1 MFTNNLIV
9 LLKLLKDY
17 NLEIEE
23 IIRNNN
29 KEFNNEDLSVLIENI
44 MIDLK
49 DLDRSLN

>member
-29 KEFNNEDLSVLIENI
+29 KEFNNEDLSVLI
-44 MIDLK
+44 
-49 DLDRSLN
+49 

>member
-49 DLDRSLN
+49 DLDRNLN

>member
-17 NLEIEE
+17 NLEIED
-23 IIRNNN
+23 IIRND

-49 DLDRSLN
+49 NLDRNLN

>member
-9 LLKLLKDY
+9 LLKLLRDY
-17 NLEIEE
+17 NLEIED
-23 IIRNNN
+23 IIRNDN

-49 DLDRSLN
+49 DLDRNLN